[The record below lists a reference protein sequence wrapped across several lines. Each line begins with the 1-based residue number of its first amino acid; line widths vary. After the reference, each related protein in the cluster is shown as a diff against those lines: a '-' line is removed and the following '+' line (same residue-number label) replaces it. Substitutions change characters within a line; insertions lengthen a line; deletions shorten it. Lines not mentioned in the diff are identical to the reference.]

1 VELQSER
8 VSGKLG
14 EEVEVVRKK
23 EEEEEEE
30 EEGHVHF

>member
-8 VSGKLG
+8 GSGKLG

-23 EEEEEEE
+23 EKGEEEEE
-30 EEGHVHF
+30 